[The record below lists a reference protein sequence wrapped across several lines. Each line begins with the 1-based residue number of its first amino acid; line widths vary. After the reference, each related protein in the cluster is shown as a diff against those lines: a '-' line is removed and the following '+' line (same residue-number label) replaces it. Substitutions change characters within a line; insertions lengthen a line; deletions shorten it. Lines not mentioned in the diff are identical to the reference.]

1 MASPMMS
8 DSEAG
13 IVDGFN
19 GNEGMVMTKTMEL
32 ILDRFSKLFSTR
44 HHS

>member
-19 GNEGMVMTKTMEL
+19 GNEGMVMTMGL
-32 ILDRFSKLFSTR
+32 IFRIVSQRYLQYFRDCS
-44 HHS
+44 

>member
-19 GNEGMVMTKTMEL
+19 GNEGMVMTMEL
-32 ILDRFSKLFSTR
+32 ILDRFSKLLSTR

>member
-19 GNEGMVMTKTMEL
+19 GSEGMVMTDNGTHFGPVFKIVFNEAP
-32 ILDRFSKLFSTR
+32 
-44 HHS
+44 